1 MAMKIQKESK
11 IKREYIPVIVL
22 IVLLLILLALLVS
35 VIIYDK
41 KDFNLPEIEEYN
53 FVTNEMVV
61 DTSNSKCDS
70 GEIQQLYD
78 IANKIKFTYDHERI
92 VVGEGINV
100 VTLEKE
106 DLYGYVFNIKFEN
119 LNDDLYL
126 VIKNDNPWSK
136 KETVTIKPDQYKK
149 GKYTYQTEYT
159 DDMVTYTMQVYS
171 NKGDCIGEM
180 FRKFTF
186 ETPIYNRIGKMDVC
200 TEFPE
205 FEYCKLFINKDVPSM
220 DQFYEALY
228 KYIDKEDIDISE
240 SRYLQAVPEK
250 DENGNIIPTT
260 KKPSKPKDDKK
271 DKDDKSNIG
280 LYVGIAGGVIAVVAV
295 VTVVIIKR
303 KRN

>member
-1 MAMKIQKESK
+1 MMKMKKESK
-11 IKREYIPVIVL
+11 MKREYVPVIAL
-22 IVLLLILLALLVS
+22 IALLILLLVLLVI

-41 KDFNLPEIEEYN
+41 KDFKLPEIEEYN

-70 GEIQQLYD
+70 KEIQELYNL
-78 IANKIKFTYDHERI
+78 ANKIKFTYDYELVEI
-92 VVGEGINV
+92 GTGINV
-100 VTLEKE
+100 MTGEREPIK
-106 DLYGYVFNIKFEN
+106 GYVFNIELNN
-119 LNDDLYL
+119 LTDDVYFT
-126 VIKNDNPWSK
+126 IKNDNAWTE
-136 KETVTIKPDQYKK
+136 KEIVTIKPDQYKK

-186 ETPIYNRIGKMDVC
+186 ETPIYNRIAKMDIC

-240 SRYLQAVPEK
+240 SKYLQAVPEK
-250 DENGNIIPTT
+250 DQNGNIIPTT
-260 KKPSKPKDDKK
+260 KKPSKPTDDKK
-271 DKDDKSNIG
+271 DKDNKSNIG
-280 LYVGIAGGVIAVVAV
+280 LYVGIIGGIIAVGAI